1 MGRKKLRNKIASII
15 VHVENEFAEF
25 KLNSNEDFEMPMNQ
39 INQNVNH
46 INKKIAKILNNNKH
60 NSTFSS
66 YKQNQ
71 DLQEKT
77 YQRDAMKGS
86 FESEKKIKI
95 YDMVINKNFD
105 FLMNQASVLQKR
117 NIEIEKTDMKDIENC
132 KSSISEKEE
141 EITNEKDD
149 IFSFMDTEN
158 NQINTKSADGNS
170 QYLIDEQY
178 NLTCLPNLD
187 EGENQGNVKTSDFED
202 YITSLNN
209 IFIMNR

>member
-77 YQRDAMKGS
+77 YQRDTMKGS

-178 NLTCLPNLD
+178 NLTCLLNLD